1 MISAGQAFVDAVSQS
16 SRRFRMRLFY
26 GSNEIDGIIRNAKIH
41 LGSSGPDSFSVGAV
55 YSAFAEIVLD
65 GRNTSLEGKELRLD
79 VGVMTDEGTDTY
91 SDITLGHFTVLRPAA
106 TKYRTTFTAVG
117 RITSKL
123 AVTEFTAP
131 ATLTM
136 ANIASAI
143 AQLTGVTI
151 TFASGIDTSGL
162 IEYPITGNCRDA
174 LTALAIAVG
183 GYATETNVGGILIG
197 RYNSSTSTASYG
209 PDTMQALPEIGD
221 YDFEITGVQAVT
233 PTGLYEEGDPINV
246 SIESNYVTE
255 DLFEGFAGDLI
266 GFSYRPGS
274 VALALGDPRI
284 EPKDVLEI
292 STPDEETYIMPCL
305 AITHIFDGGFQT
317 EITTPAV
324 QTVGEVVGTIGAAV
338 KEAAQKAEQASEA
351 ADEAQKVAVNYL
363 SRDNTGIMVAD
374 MSGGTAYTPSTVP
387 TGVKNTFIDNDSF
400 DIRDGQTTL
409 ASFGA
414 TSSQIGQSSGSNKNV
429 VVNADGMKVRS
440 GTTELAT
447 FEELRAQIGKS
458 SGGHLI
464 IGSDTVLGNYLRMMA
479 GQKILL
485 DLNDEYM
492 EAGNNNK
499 GVRIDYGAGVDPM
512 IGVSVNQS
520 IPVSMSYNSSSG
532 KGEIVSDYGQFGSLN
547 VEGSVDM
554 SGNLTIYRSGAP
566 SVKVGNDV
574 ADIQLLCATNGNR
587 GIYDPNLQKWL
598 MRFDAEGIA
607 YITSPI
613 NTSLVI
619 DRSPS
624 EDATSASI
632 KITAGAGAGYAG
644 ASIGLYA
651 STGATK
657 GLYSYDTANGGGNE
671 WIVWYNETDDAVYL
685 NDKYCKRTV
694 HSNTSTL
701 YSETIKY
708 SNGRLITNMRATIS
722 AACTTSGFGGYYN
735 SSSIGVP
742 AFPVAYANGTIPT
755 VMTTV
760 RHINGQAIYALLAQ
774 NVTSRTNPGGVYVL
788 RSTSGTG
795 DLEVDIH
802 AEGVWK

>member
-79 VGVMTDEGTDTY
+79 VGVMTDEGTNTY

-131 ATLTM
+131 ATMTL

-143 AQLTGVTI
+143 TQLTGVTI
-151 TFASGIDTSGL
+151 AFAAGVDTSGL

-183 GYATETNVGGILIG
+183 GYATETNVGGILID

-221 YDFEITGVQAVT
+221 YDFEITGVQAIT

-255 DLFEGFAGDLI
+255 ELFEDFASDLI

-274 VALALGDPRI
+274 VALSLGDPRI

-324 QTVGEVVGTIGAAV
+324 QTVGEVVGTMGAAV

-351 ADEAQKVAVNYL
+351 ADDARKVAVNYL
-363 SRDNTGIMVAD
+363 ARDSTGIMVAD

-387 TGVKNTFIDNDSF
+387 AGVKNTFIDNDSF
-400 DIRDGQTTL
+400 DVRDGTTSI
-409 ASFGA
+409 ASFGLE
-414 TSSQIGQSSGSNKNV
+414 SRVG
-429 VVNADGMKVRS
+429 
-440 GTTELAT
+440 
-447 FEELRAQIGKS
+447 
-458 SGGHLI
+458 
-464 IGSDTVLGNYLRMMA
+464 
-479 GQKILL
+479 
-485 DLNDEYM
+485 LND
-492 EAGNNNK
+492 
-499 GVRIDYGAGVDPM
+499 
-512 IGVSVNQS
+512 
-520 IPVSMSYNSSSG
+520 
-532 KGEIVSDYGQFGSLN
+532 
-547 VEGSVDM
+547 
-554 SGNLTIYRSGAP
+554 T
-566 SVKVGNDV
+566 
-574 ADIQLLCATNGNR
+574 TH
-587 GIYDPNLQKWL
+587 
-598 MRFDAEGIA
+598 
-607 YITSPI
+607 
-613 NTSLVI
+613 
-619 DRSPS
+619 
-624 EDATSASI
+624 I
-632 KITAGAGAGYAG
+632 K
-644 ASIGLYA
+644 
-651 STGATK
+651 
-657 GLYSYDTANGGGNE
+657 
-671 WIVWYNETDDAVYL
+671 
-685 NDKYCKRTV
+685 
-694 HSNTSTL
+694 L
-701 YSETIKY
+701 YSEGFGVFDDNGTRQALIGAVSQISIEVSEEHTAEPLVETTSRIEIPFPFDFTKPIRIDDSLSGNSLTLTY
-708 SNGRLITNMRATIS
+708 GVTRRKVSFGTYIVNYDGRYIIYITHWSLDVIIHYYEFRQQTVFGFTLGTRTTVNPQMGDHSISVGSDNFAGGDNCGAIGTGLWVSEDDQVVVGRYNTANIHYALAVGTGTGLNEEKTAFAVTWYGDTLIDLDINASSGTVDGRL
-722 AACTTSGFGGYYN
+722 Y
-735 SSSIGVP
+735 
-742 AFPVAYANGTIPT
+742 
-755 VMTTV
+755 
-760 RHINGQAIYALLAQ
+760 QAICDIGIQ
-774 NVTSRTNPGGVYVL
+774 S
-788 RSTSGTG
+788 
-795 DLEVDIH
+795 EVI
-802 AEGVWK
+802 V